1 MNKRCLFCNNII
13 PKKRFGKYNH
23 NLIKYCSVK
32 CNKNAYRVRQNPNVK
47 SLCIK
52 NPDFWKTET
61 GIGYKWE
68 KYVAKKIG
76 AEHIKFNYRG
86 EDLRLGNLKIDVK
99 ACELYKRKRKTQRGA
114 KVGSVFG
121 NWIFNR
127 NNIKPM
133 DYFYCV
139 CLIKGKPV
147 KELYIPADK
156 FGFKGIT
163 IGNKSKYDIYKV

>member
-1 MNKRCLFCNNII
+1 MNKKCLLCGNII
-13 PKKRFGKYNH
+13 PQKRLYPYT
-23 NLIKYCSVK
+23 KYCSNK
-32 CNKNAYRVRQNPNVK
+32 CNKTAWSLRHNPKQKCHLVN
-47 SLCIK
+47 

-76 AEHIKFNYRG
+76 AEHIKFNHCG
-86 EDLRLGNLKIDVK
+86 EDLQLGNLKIDVK
-99 ACELYKRKRKTQRGA
+99 ACELYKRKFARG
-114 KVGSVFG
+114 KEVNRTCGQ
-121 NWIFNR
+121 WIFNR

-156 FGFKGIT
+156 FGLKGIT
-163 IGNKSKYDIYKV
+163 VCNKSKYDIYKV